1 MTKKYIF
8 LLCSLF
14 LFGCNAI
21 IGLKSPK
28 VVNSSNI
35 KTIEQAYEV
44 KDSYVAEHTYLKN
57 ISFIKDSALK
67 QRHAQPLQALYFNNK
82 GENLVAIVNCNVP
95 GGLNLNWNFDNIL
108 STFPPNYPDYKDY
121 ILLPQI
127 LSACSIDPKK
137 INFQDYDYTVLLFW
151 NQYMG
156 RQTKHFLKEFRE
168 NLKKTGSQK
177 VLTLY
182 INNDNFFADPP
193 LSPVL

>member
-1 MTKKYIF
+1 MC
-8 LLCSLF
+8 LSF
-14 LFGCNAI
+14 LFSCSAI

-35 KTIEQAYEV
+35 KTFEQAYDISE
-44 KDSYVAEHTYLKN
+44 SYVAEHAYLKS

-67 QRHAQPLQALYFNNK
+67 QRHAQPLQALYYNSK
-82 GENLVAIVNCNVP
+82 GENVVTIVNCNVP
-95 GGLNLNWNFDNIL
+95 GGLNLNWNFNNIL
-108 STFPPNYPDYKDY
+108 SVFPPNYPDYKDS
-121 ILLPQI
+121 IHLPQL

-168 NLKKTGSQK
+168 NLSKTGTQK

-182 INNDNFFADPP
+182 INNDNFFAEP
-193 LSPVL
+193 